1 MTTPHLRKDLA
12 SMPAYKAGATP
23 KAKPGVETFKVSAN
37 ENPYAPIPA
46 IVEAISKAAQSVQR
60 YPDPASIRLKTKLAN
75 KYKVGIE
82 NIQVGTGSVAVLTQL
97 IQASSTVEN
106 EVIFAWRS
114 FEAYPIITKVAGAT
128 PVMVSLTETFEHDLD
143 AMAKAITEKTS
154 CILLCSPNNPTGPAI
169 KKDTFLKFIN
179 QVPETVL
186 VVLDEA
192 YTEFVRDENA
202 VEGMRDAWGKK
213 NVAILRTFSK
223 AYGMA
228 GLRVG
233 FCIAQPHVI
242 ETLNKVALTFGVTN
256 LAEEAGLAAL
266 DNEKELL
273 ARIDLLVEERTRVV
287 NELTKQGW
295 NFPLADGN
303 FVWLNLKEKAT
314 EFALKCEEVGLSVRV
329 FANDGVR
336 ITIAE
341 KSAND
346 RFLEVCANFR
356 V

>member
-1 MTTPHLRKDLA
+1 MTTPHLRDDLA
-12 SMPAYKAGATP
+12 SMPAYKAGAAP
-23 KAKPGVETFKVSAN
+23 KEKSGLETFKVSAN

-46 IVEAISKAAQSVQR
+46 IVEAITKAAQSVQR
-60 YPDPASIRLKTKLAN
+60 YPDPASTRLKTKLAN

-97 IQASSTVEN
+97 IQASSTVGN

-114 FEAYPIITKVAGAT
+114 FEAYPIITKVAGAK
-128 PVMVSLTETFEHDLD
+128 PVTVPLTKTLEHDLD
-143 AMAKAITEKTS
+143 AMLNAITDKTS

-169 KKDTFLKFIN
+169 KKDAFLKFIEK
-179 QVPETVL
+179 VPTRIL

-192 YTEFVRDENA
+192 YTEFVRDPSA
-202 VEGMRDAWGKK
+202 VEGIRDAWGKP

-233 FCIAQPHVI
+233 FCIAQPQVI

-266 DNEKELL
+266 ENEVELL
-273 ARIDLLVEERTRVV
+273 KRIELLVKERERVV
-287 NELTKQGW
+287 KVLKENSWEFAQ
-295 NFPLADGN
+295 ADGN
-303 FVWLNLKEKAT
+303 FIWLDLKEESV
-314 EFALKCEEVGLSVRV
+314 EFANKCEEVGLSVRV

-336 ITIAE
+336 VTIAE
-341 KSAND
+341 EEAND
-346 RFLEVCANFR
+346 RFIEVALKFKG
-356 V
+356 

>member
-1 MTTPHLRKDLA
+1 MTTPHMRDDLA
-12 SMPAYKAGATP
+12 ALPAYKAGATP
-23 KAKPGVETFKVSAN
+23 VSRPDLETFKISAN

-46 IVEAISKAAQSVQR
+46 IVEAITKAAQSVQR
-60 YPDPASIRLKTKLAN
+60 YPDPASLRLKNKLAK
-75 KYKVGIE
+75 KYKVDVE

-97 IQASSTVEN
+97 IQASSTVGD

-114 FEAYPIITKVAGAT
+114 FEAYPIITRVAGAT
-128 PVMVSLTETFEHDLD
+128 PVMVSLTKTYEHDLD
-143 AMAKAITEKTS
+143 AMLAAITEKTS

-169 KKDTFLKFIN
+169 KKDAFLNFIN
-179 QVPETVL
+179 KVPERIL

-192 YTEFVRDENA
+192 YTEFVRDDLA
-202 VEGMRDAWGKK
+202 VEGLRDAWGKS

-233 FCIAQPHVI
+233 FCIAQPSVI

-266 DNEKELL
+266 DNEIELL
-273 ARIDLLVEERTRVV
+273 KRIDTLVSERTRVV
-287 NELTKQGW
+287 DELTKQGW
-295 NFPLADGN
+295 KIPQADGN
-303 FVWLNLKEKAT
+303 FIWLDLKEKAE
-314 EFALKCEEVGLSVRV
+314 EFTQKCDEAGLSIRM

-336 ITIAE
+336 VTIAE
-341 KSAND
+341 KTAND
-346 RFLEVCANFR
+346 RLIQVAFKFQA
-356 V
+356 

>member
-1 MTTPHLRKDLA
+1 MTTPHLRDDLA

-23 KAKPGVETFKVSAN
+23 KAKTGVETFKVSAN

-46 IVEAISKAAQSVQR
+46 IVDAITKAAQSVQR
-60 YPDPASIRLKTKLAN
+60 YPDPASIRLRTKLAN

-97 IQASSTVEN
+97 IQASSTVGN

-128 PVMVSLTETFEHDLD
+128 PVMIPLTNSFEHDLD
-143 AMAKAITEKTS
+143 AMAKAVTSKTS

-169 KKDTFLKFIN
+169 KKDAFLKFIN
-179 QVPETVL
+179 QIPETVL

-192 YTEFVRDENA
+192 YTEFVRDELA
-202 VEGMRDAWGKK
+202 VEGLRDAWGKK

-266 DNEKELL
+266 DHETELM
-273 ARIDLLVEERTRVV
+273 ARINALVEERTRVV

-295 NFPLADGN
+295 KIPTADGN
-303 FVWLNLKEKAT
+303 FIWMDLKEKAAD
-314 EFALKCEEVGLSVRV
+314 FAAKCDEVGLSVRM

-336 ITIAE
+336 VTIAE
-341 KSAND
+341 KTAND
-346 RFLEVCANFR
+346 RLIETAQKFIN
-356 V
+356 

>member
-1 MTTPHLRKDLA
+1 MTTPHLRDDLA
-12 SMPAYKAGATP
+12 SMPAYKAGASP

-46 IVEAISKAAQSVQR
+46 IVEAITKAAQSVQR
-60 YPDPASIRLKTKLAN
+60 YPDPASIRLRTKLAN

-82 NIQVGTGSVAVLTQL
+82 NVQVGTGSVAVLTQL
-97 IQASSTVEN
+97 IQASSTVGN

-128 PVMVSLTETFEHDLD
+128 PVMIPLTNTFEHDLD
-143 AMAKAITEKTS
+143 AMAKAVTNKTS

-169 KKDTFLKFIN
+169 KKEAFLKFIN
-179 QVPETVL
+179 QIPETVL

-192 YTEFVRDENA
+192 YTEFVRDELA
-202 VEGMRDAWGKK
+202 VEGLRDAWGKK

-233 FCIAQPHVI
+233 FCIAPPNVI

-256 LAEEAGLAAL
+256 LAEEAGLAAM
-266 DNEKELL
+266 DHESELIS
-273 ARIDLLVEERTRVV
+273 RINTLVEERTRVV
-287 NELTKQGW
+287 EELTKQGW
-295 NFPLADGN
+295 KIPAADGN
-303 FVWLNLKEKAT
+303 FIWLDLKEKAAD
-314 EFALKCEEVGLSVRV
+314 FATKCDEVGLSVRM
-329 FANDGVR
+329 FSDHGVR
-336 ITIAE
+336 VTIAE
-341 KSAND
+341 KAAND
-346 RFLEVCANFR
+346 RLIETAQKFLN
-356 V
+356 

>member
-1 MTTPHLRKDLA
+1 
-12 SMPAYKAGATP
+12 
-23 KAKPGVETFKVSAN
+23 
-37 ENPYAPIPA
+37 
-46 IVEAISKAAQSVQR
+46 VQR
-60 YPDPASIRLKTKLAN
+60 YPDPASIRLRTKLAN

-97 IQASSTVEN
+97 IQASSTVGN

-128 PVMVSLTETFEHDLD
+128 PVMIPLTNSFEHDLD
-143 AMAKAITEKTS
+143 AMAKAVTSNTS

-169 KKDTFLKFIN
+169 KKEAFLKFIN
-179 QVPETVL
+179 QIPETVL

-192 YTEFVRDENA
+192 YTEFVRDESA
-202 VEGMRDAWGKK
+202 VEGLSDAWGKK

-266 DNEKELL
+266 DHEAELM
-273 ARIDLLVEERTRVV
+273 ARINTLVEERTRVV

-295 NFPLADGN
+295 KIPTADGN
-303 FVWLNLKEKAT
+303 FIWLDLKEKAAD
-314 EFALKCEEVGLSVRV
+314 FAAKCDEVGLSVRM

-341 KSAND
+341 KTAND
-346 RFLEVCANFR
+346 RLIETAQKFIN
-356 V
+356 

>member
-1 MTTPHLRKDLA
+1 MTTPHLRDDLS

-23 KAKPGVETFKVSAN
+23 KDKPGVETFKVSAN
-37 ENPYAPIPA
+37 ENPYAPISA
-46 IVEAISKAAQSVQR
+46 IVEAITKAAQNVQR
-60 YPDPASIRLKTKLAN
+60 YPDPASIRLRTKLAN
-75 KYKVGIE
+75 KYKVNIE

-97 IQASSTVEN
+97 IQASSTVGN

-128 PVMVSLTETFEHDLD
+128 PVMVPLTKTFEHDLD
-143 AMAKAITEKTS
+143 AIAKAITSKTS

-169 KKDTFLKFIN
+169 KKDAFLKFMEQI
-179 QVPETVL
+179 PKTVL

-202 VEGMRDAWGKK
+202 VEGMRDAWGKS

-233 FCIAQPHVI
+233 FCIAQPQII
-242 ETLNKVALTFGVTN
+242 ETLNKVALTFGVTDI
-256 LAEEAGLAAL
+256 AEEAGLAAL
-266 DNEKELL
+266 ENEAELL
-273 ARIDLLVEERTRVV
+273 QRIDMLVQERIRVV
-287 NELTKQGW
+287 NELLKQGW
-295 NFPLADGN
+295 IIPAADGN
-303 FVWLNLKEKAT
+303 FVWLDLKEKAT
-314 EFALKCEEVGLSVRV
+314 DFAMKCEEVGLSVRV
-329 FANDGVR
+329 FVNDGVR
-336 ITIAE
+336 VTIAE

-346 RFLEVCANFR
+346 RFLEVCANFLD
-356 V
+356 